1 MGLFDRVDGSFNNLV
16 ARAKINN
23 SYFAQELNTINL
35 EAYREK
41 FNDDKFLGNILYDI
55 SEYGWDLE
63 KSLNNILTVYKDIVK
78 KGTKEEKNLFKNIYD
93 FLNEN
98 IVESKNVWDIS
109 YYMQLSSAF
118 DNKELVLE
126 ALNQVKQQLNL
137 ENFSVDNQDNLFK
150 LISYPFKARMY
161 YLDDRSLLSSFG
173 ELLRT
178 SDLKDY
184 LYSNTDINKVIN
196 KKIREDKKQ
205 NGIYDIDRGTLAEIN
220 HKLDMINEE
229 SSKLKILINTATSII
244 AEIKAQ
250 VKMSQDE
257 LTDIKISALEE
268 LQIKASKILE
278 DFNAKYL
285 ELLSQEKDSIN
296 RQKVELFAEL
306 ERELSKK
313 KEELKAIVKQIG
325 TTVEVQIG
333 RINAASDVS
342 VERLDDYVKHHKD
355 IKKLVDITR
364 EDDAYLKGLKVI
376 SDQITT
382 SPSSDGEVRVGT
394 PIIQAPA
401 IIIPQERIVDP
412 RVNYFFDKSIPFN
425 ERFEKFLQIKEDLES
440 QGEIYH
446 EKFDDI
452 AKFVMKGRAPYMYG
466 PSGCGK
472 TYMIQNQLADI
483 LNTNVVTNGYVLYE
497 QDILGYTNSAT
508 GQYVPGNFYRC
519 YKYGDTIFL
528 DELDNGI
535 ANATVVLNSFT
546 GNNNV
551 SYTFPDGVCTKRH
564 PNFRIIAAG
573 NTNGSGRTAA
583 HNTRQ
588 KMDESVMQRLTT
600 VEVNY
605 DNRVEERILE
615 DYPDW
620 FYFAKNFRSAIE
632 NMSTISG
639 EVNTTG
645 TFTTRD
651 AQILKEDLDDN
662 SSTVDKLLE
671 YQFIQ
676 TKDVDTLNS
685 IYQYM
690 NNKISSDEF
699 KKGSQKILKRF
710 NSMVEPR
717 IKRK

>member
-98 IVESKNVWDIS
+98 IVESENVWDIS

-137 ENFSVDNQDNLFK
+137 ENFSVDNGDNLFK

-268 LQIKASKILE
+268 LQIKANKILE

-588 KMDESVMQRLTT
+588 KMDESVMQRLTP

>member
-23 SYFAQELNTINL
+23 SYFAQELSTINL
-35 EAYREK
+35 DVYREK

-63 KSLNNILTVYKDIVK
+63 KALNNILTVYKDIVK

-98 IVESKNVWDIS
+98 IVESSNDWDIS

-126 ALNQVKQQLNL
+126 TLNQVKQQLNL
-137 ENFSVDNQDNLFK
+137 DNFSVDNQDNLYK

-178 SDLKDY
+178 DNLVDY
-184 LYSNTDINKVIN
+184 LYSSADINRVIN
-196 KKIREDKKQ
+196 RKIREDKKQ

-257 LTDIKISALEE
+257 LTDIKISSLEE
-268 LQIKASKILE
+268 LQIKANKILE

-296 RQKVELFAEL
+296 KQKVELFASL
-306 ERELSKK
+306 ERELTKK
-313 KEELKAIVKQIG
+313 KEELKAIIKQIG

-342 VERLDDYVKHHKD
+342 VERLDDYVKHHED

-382 SPSSDGEVRVGT
+382 VPQERDVKLGT

-401 IIIPQERIVDP
+401 VIIPQERIVDP
-412 RVNYFFDKSIPFN
+412 RINYFFDKRIPFE
-425 ERFEKFLQIKEDLES
+425 ERFDKFLQIKDKLES
-440 QGEIYH
+440 QGEIFH
-446 EKFDDI
+446 EKFDDV
-452 AKFVMKGRAPYMYG
+452 ATFVMKGQSPYLYG

-472 TYMIQNQLADI
+472 TYMVKEQLADI
-483 LNTNVVTNGYVLYE
+483 LNSNVVTNGYVKYE
-497 QDILGYTNSAT
+497 QDIIGYTNSAT

-519 YKYGDTIFL
+519 YKYGDIIFL

-535 ANATVVLNSFT
+535 ADATVVLNGFT
-546 GNNNV
+546 GENNK
-551 SYTFPDGVCTKRH
+551 SYTFPDGIDTKRH

-573 NTNGSGRTAA
+573 NTNGSGRTVA

-588 KMDESVMQRLTT
+588 KMDESVMQRLRA
-600 VEVNY
+600 VECGY
-605 DNRVEERILE
+605 DNRIEDRILV
-615 DYPDW
+615 DYQDW
-620 FYFAKNFRSAIE
+620 LSFVKQFRKAVE
-632 NMSTISG
+632 NIPTISG
-639 EVNTTG
+639 EKNTIG
-645 TFTTRD
+645 MFTTRD
-651 AQILKEDLDDN
+651 AEEVKGHLDDN
-662 SSTVDKLLE
+662 SFDMEKLLQ
-671 YQFIQ
+671 YYFIQ
-676 TKDVDTLNS
+676 TKDTDTLNS
-685 IYQYM
+685 IYHYL
-690 NNKISSDEF
+690 NNQRNSEYNDGAK
-699 KKGSQKILKRF
+699 KILKKF
-710 NSMVEPR
+710 NNMVEPK
-717 IKRK
+717 IKGR